1 MPGLNVAKQGA
12 VEGAVEGEGGG
23 GGVCVMYAEGYYS
36 MFSDTGLDKIDWQS
50 AARGF
55 VGIGD
60 VRGLGSIGSSRE
72 SSHGS
77 HGLQVFA
84 FPRSTSSTAAAAG
97 ASALQKGVAPVIR
110 SDLALVYW

>member
-1 MPGLNVAKQGA
+1 M
-12 VEGAVEGEGGG
+12 
-23 GGVCVMYAEGYYS
+23 CVMYAEGYYS
-36 MFSDTGLDKIDWQS
+36 MFSDTGLDKIDWES

-60 VRGLGSIGSSRE
+60 VRGFGSIGSSSG

-84 FPRSTSSTAAAAG
+84 FPRPTGAAAG
-97 ASALQKGVAPVIR
+97 ASALQKGVAPVIL
-110 SDLALVYW
+110 SDLALVYC